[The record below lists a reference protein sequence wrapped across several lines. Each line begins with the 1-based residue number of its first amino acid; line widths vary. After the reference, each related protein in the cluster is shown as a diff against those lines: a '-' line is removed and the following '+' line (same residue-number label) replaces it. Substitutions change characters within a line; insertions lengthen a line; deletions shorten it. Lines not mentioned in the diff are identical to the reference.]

1 MNLLKYGPVQSV
13 FAIFMIIIMFPHAL
27 IACLVQ
33 AEKNCEY
40 QNSHME
46 YLRSEYYSSSYK
58 PCDENK
64 IASFDIQKAISDGV
78 KFNEVAFLGTHNSY
92 QTKATDEYTKL
103 YNYIDILTFGAVKG
117 EKSSFSMDTL
127 TQQLELGIRNLEI
140 DIETVVKEKNI
151 SFIVSHDPLLD
162 NSSSCYD
169 FETALEEIKLWSD
182 ANPNH
187 LPVSI
192 IIEPKENLI
201 PVNGLKNFNLEYSEY
216 LDEIIRKKLGDTL
229 LTPAEMTEG
238 FSSFKEMR
246 ENDGWLPLEKTL
258 GRVLVLL
265 HDTEVTDEYISRDVS
280 IKSQAMFPML
290 SFDDRDESYT
300 SFILCNKTNTAI
312 ENKAEAIDRCNLI
325 VRTRADKY
333 LEFSD
338 ERYER
343 TDICGS
349 QIIST
354 DYPFRAGEN
363 KNHVYSFDG
372 YTVKLL
378 K

>member
-1 MNLLKYGPVQSV
+1 MNLLKYGPIRSV
-13 FAIFMIIIMFPHAL
+13 FAIFMIVIMFPQTL
-27 IACLVQ
+27 IAGYNQ
-33 AEKNCEY
+33 AEKNYEY

-46 YLRSEYYSSSYK
+46 YLRNEYYNSSYK
-58 PCDENK
+58 PCDESK
-64 IASFDIQKAISDGV
+64 IASFDIKKAISDGV
-78 KFNEVAFLGTHNSY
+78 KYNEIAFLGTHNSY
-92 QTKATDEYTKL
+92 QIKAIEEFRKL
-103 YNYIDILTFGAVKG
+103 YNYIDILTFGTVKG
-117 EKSSFSMDTL
+117 EKANFSMDTL
-127 TQQLELGIRNLEI
+127 TQQLELGIRNIEI
-140 DIETVVKEKNI
+140 DIETVVKKNNI
-151 SFIVSHDPLLD
+151 SFIVSHDPLMD
-162 NSSSCYD
+162 NASSCYD
-169 FETALEEIKLWSD
+169 FATALEEIKLWSD

-192 IIEPKENLI
+192 IIEPKEDLLPI
-201 PVNGLKNFNLEYSEY
+201 NGIKNFSLKYSVF
-216 LDEIIRKKLGDTL
+216 LDELIREKLGDAL

-246 ENDGWLPLEKTL
+246 ENNGWLPLEKTL
-258 GRVLVLL
+258 GKVLVLL
-265 HDTEVTDEYISRDVS
+265 HDTEVTDEYINRDVS

-338 ERYER
+338 ERYAL
-343 TDICGS
+343 TDTCGS

-354 DYPFRAGEN
+354 DYPIRVEEN